1 MEKFTEFWGGIWEK
15 EEVTPMLPW
24 MDNVKEELKTS
35 INTVKEFT
43 IEEERLIKIVKKR
56 KNWTSPGI
64 DGIQN
69 YWWKKFRTAPKTL
82 KRAFER
88 AEVDN
93 NMIPQWWPAGRTVLI
108 QKTKELGDVKN
119 YRPITCLN
127 TSYKLMTGLIGK
139 YMRDHAMENEIWD
152 EGQLGGVEGVLGT
165 VDQLLIDVCI
175 MEEVRS
181 YHRNLAVAY
190 YDYKKAYDKVHHDW
204 MLRVF
209 NWMGIPKNVTALLKA
224 LMVKWKTRLEV
235 WNDGQKQVS
244 RWIQIVCGFLQGDS
258 YSPVGFCLTEVP
270 VGKLLKASKGY
281 KMGRPGQRNIKRT
294 HSLFIDDLKTY
305 QENHKMLQIVN
316 ETIVQASND
325 TGACYGVSK
334 CAEIIFERGQMV
346 KGEGLEVLHERMK
359 TIDPDENV
367 TYKFLGVEQADGI
380 KTKEVFERIKTE
392 VENRLE
398 LLIKTELN
406 DRNLMK
412 AINSKVIPVAEYP
425 MNVCRFSK
433 EELLELDQI
442 IKRQLRKNN
451 MLERQSSDES
461 CT

>member
-1 MEKFTEFWGGIWEK
+1 
-15 EEVTPMLPW
+15 
-24 MDNVKEELKTS
+24 
-35 INTVKEFT
+35 
-43 IEEERLIKIVKKR
+43 
-56 KNWTSPGI
+56 
-64 DGIQN
+64 
-69 YWWKKFRTAPKTL
+69 
-82 KRAFER
+82 
-88 AEVDN
+88 
-93 NMIPQWWPAGRTVLI
+93 
-108 QKTKELGDVKN
+108 
-119 YRPITCLN
+119 
-127 TSYKLMTGLIGK
+127 
-139 YMRDHAMENEIWD
+139 MRDHAMENEIWD

-204 MLRVF
+204 MLKVF
-209 NWMGIPKNVTALLKA
+209 NWMGIPKNVTTLLKA
-224 LMVKWKTRLEV
+224 LMVKWKTRLEI

-244 RWIQIVCGFLQGDS
+244 RWIQIVCGFLQGDN

-270 VGKLLKASKGY
+270 VGKLHKASNGY
-281 KMGRPGQRNIKRT
+281 KMGRPGKRNIKRI

-316 ETIVQASND
+316 ETVVQVSND

-367 TYKFLGVEQADGI
+367 TYKFLGIEQADGI
-380 KTKEVFERIKTE
+380 KTNEVFERIKTE

-406 DRNLMK
+406 EKNLMK
-412 AINSKVIPVAEYP
+412 AINSKVIPVAAYP

-433 EELLELDQI
+433 EQLLELDQI
-442 IKRQLRKNN
+442 MKRQLKRNN
-451 MLERQSSDES
+451 MLGRQSSDERLYLKWEEEGRGLKS
-461 CT
+461 RDVYKETKLRVACYMAMSQSEWIQAAWERETEKEYASIKREAQEAMIEIGMAIDFEEGKMTLEGERLDKPWKETWRSVKKIFKKGIEKQKNDHYKQRQL